1 MTEHSD
7 EQLSALVDDEL
18 EPNQHSL
25 LIRRLERDQALQGR
39 WSRYYL
45 MGEAIRRDLS
55 GDLAVDLAQRVHESI
70 QGEAPLTPEVHGQT
84 VTRSWPRSATGFAV
98 AASVA
103 AIALAVFKLTGEPG
117 ISEIPV
123 AQLDPLQGQDTP
135 TVVFKRAGVQNP
147 VESPQQPPAT
157 VATLDRSP
165 RNPDPI
171 GRGLGSDGTIY
182 NMFSTARWV
191 SQDNPR

>member
-7 EQLSALVDDEL
+7 EQLSALVDGEL
-18 EPNQHSL
+18 EPNQHTL
-25 LIRRLERDQALQGR
+25 LMRRLERDQCMQSR

-45 MGEAIRRDLS
+45 MGEAIRRDLC
-55 GDLAVDLAQRVHESI
+55 GDLTVDLAQRVHMSI
-70 QGEAPLTPEVHGQT
+70 QSEPPLTPEVRGQT
-84 VTRSWPRSATGFAV
+84 ATKAWPRSATGFAV

-117 ISEIPV
+117 VSEIPV
-123 AQLDPLQGQDTP
+123 AQLDPLQGQSVP
-135 TVVFKRAGVQNP
+135 AVEFKQAAVQNP
-147 VESPQQPPAT
+147 VENTLLTPST
-157 VATLDRSP
+157 VAALGRP
-165 RNPDPI
+165 PGNPDPI

-182 NMFSTARWV
+182 NFLSTARWV